1 MEVVKRT
8 LGLEQTEKWYV
19 EDNDDLDD
27 GKVPENLDPPPRFTS
42 EDEIQRSRRRRMIA
56 CMYFECN

>member
-1 MEVVKRT
+1 MEIVKRM

-27 GKVPENLDPPPRFTS
+27 GTVPENLKPPPRFT
-42 EDEIQRSRRRRMIA
+42 
-56 CMYFECN
+56 